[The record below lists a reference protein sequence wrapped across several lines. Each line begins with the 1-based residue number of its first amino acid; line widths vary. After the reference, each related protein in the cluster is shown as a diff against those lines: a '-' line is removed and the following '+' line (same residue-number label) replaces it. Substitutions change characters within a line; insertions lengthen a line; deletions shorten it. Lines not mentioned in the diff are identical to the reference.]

1 MMASRFLDYEP
12 IGVWWTV
19 DAPSLRVPDSAHRY
33 VSIWSAGEDG
43 PSILLVPRDGADH
56 SMWEYL
62 VPKLAPY
69 FIVHAMDARRRPATE
84 RDVLGVRTA
93 ADAVGARIVVAD
105 GNAAGAA
112 LPAAGADD
120 MVLLC
125 EPAQDVT
132 ALADTQADLPNA
144 VAKVQRIR
152 LRSGAEGAAQLV
164 AALRAAS
171 TQLGQPADNQKGCV
185 S

>member
-1 MMASRFLDYEP
+1 MMASRFPDYEP

-19 DAPSLRVPDSAHRY
+19 DAPSLRVPDRAHRY

-43 PSILLVPRDGADH
+43 PSVLLVPRDGADH
-56 SMWEYL
+56 TTWEYL

-69 FIVHAMDARRRPATE
+69 FIVHAMDSRAHVAAE
-84 RDVLGVRTA
+84 RDVVGVRTA

-105 GNAAGAA
+105 GDAAGAA

-132 ALADTQADLPNA
+132 APVEVRADPPDAA
-144 VAKVQRIR
+144 AKVQQIR
-152 LRSGAEGAAQLV
+152 LRADAAGAEQLV
-164 AALRAAS
+164 AALRAIS
-171 TQLGQPADNQKGCV
+171 TQLWRPADNQEGRV

>member
-1 MMASRFLDYEP
+1 MMASRFPDYEP

-19 DAPSLRVPDSAHRY
+19 DAPSLRVPDPAHHY
-33 VSIWSAGEDG
+33 VSIWSAGVDG

-56 SMWEYL
+56 TAWEYL
-62 VPKLAPY
+62 VPQLAPY
-69 FIVHAMDARRRPATE
+69 FTIHAMDTRTQPATE
-84 RDVLGVRTA
+84 RDVFGVRTA

-120 MVLLC
+120 MVVLC
-125 EPAQDVT
+125 EPAQDVA
-132 ALADTQADLPNA
+132 ALADAQADLPNA
-144 VAKVQRIR
+144 AAKVQRIR
-152 LRSGAEGAAQLV
+152 LRAGAEGAEQLV
-164 AALRAAS
+164 AALRAAA
-171 TQLGQPADNQKGCV
+171 TQLGPPADNQKGRV